1 MIRLAT
7 VADVPQILKI
17 YGPYVEN
24 TAISFEY
31 EVPSLDSF
39 TRRFLSYTEQFP
51 WLVWEEEGAVL
62 GYAYGSAPF
71 ERAAYSWC
79 AEASIYLAPQAQG
92 RGIGKALYAALEQI
106 LTLQG
111 YEKVY
116 SLITTANEPS
126 IRFHE
131 AAGYQYMC
139 EMPRCGFKMGA
150 WHGVVWMEKIL
161 NFTEKPGIFPISAH
175 SVVESDRKLQEI
187 LAKLPISIQ
196 NKM

>member
-7 VADVPQILKI
+7 VADVPQILAI
-17 YGPYVEN
+17 YGPFVEN

-31 EVPSLDSF
+31 EVPSQADF
-39 TRRFLSYTEQFP
+39 TKRFLKYTEQFP
-51 WLVWEEEGAVL
+51 WLVWEEEGTVL

-71 ERAAYSWC
+71 ERAAYRWC

-92 RGIGKALYAALEQI
+92 RGIGKALYAALEHI

-116 SLITTANEPS
+116 SLITTANKPS

-131 AAGYQYMC
+131 AVGYRFMC
-139 EMPRCGFKMGA
+139 EMPACGFKLGT
-150 WHGVVWMEKIL
+150 WHGVVWMEKML
-161 NFTEKPGIFPISAH
+161 NSREKPENFPVSAH
-175 SVVESDRKLQEI
+175 TVVESNRKLQEI
-187 LAKLPISIQ
+187 LAKLPISIH
-196 NKM
+196 NKI